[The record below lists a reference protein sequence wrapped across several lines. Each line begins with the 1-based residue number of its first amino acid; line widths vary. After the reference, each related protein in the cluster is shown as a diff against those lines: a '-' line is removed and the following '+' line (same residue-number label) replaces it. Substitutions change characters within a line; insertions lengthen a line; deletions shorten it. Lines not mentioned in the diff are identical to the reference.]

1 MMINRL
7 TTDRVSLGETARG
20 NTNEKTTQQTSRFVV
35 WSFFACLIN
44 DCHRDIVLN
53 FCKEFCVKTFFR
65 KDRIN
70 NRLRNVIFNTNFMFG
85 NTFCYVRGTISNC
98 KVRPVVINHRLQHI
112 SCSVIL
118 EFYILVMRDSHIT
131 HSLSFQCSHDR
142 AVNVNRLLFAHP
154 LLTLFSPLC
163 LACIFL
169 KILRLLHHLI
179 ENFFVP
185 FGRITVLIEQNSE
198 LHIQLIFNIITS
210 KPISKL

>member
-1 MMINRL
+1 MRQPG
-7 TTDRVSLGETARG
+7 V
-20 NTNEKTTQQTSRFVV
+20 TQTKRPRSKHHGLLCG
-35 WSFFACLIN
+35 FFACLIN

-65 KDRIN
+65 KDSIN

-85 NTFCYVRGTISNC
+85 NTFCYIRGTISNC

-131 HSLSFQCSHDR
+131 HSLSFQCSYNR

-154 LLTLFSPLC
+154 LLTLFSPLY
-163 LACIFL
+163 L
-169 KILRLLHHLI
+169 
-179 ENFFVP
+179 
-185 FGRITVLIEQNSE
+185 S
-198 LHIQLIFNIITS
+198 LHIS
-210 KPISKL
+210 

>member
-65 KDRIN
+65 KDSIN

-85 NTFCYVRGTISNC
+85 NTFCYIRGTISNC
-98 KVRPVVINHRLQHI
+98 KVRACCHQPPVATHKLFRYTR
-112 SCSVIL
+112 IL
-118 EFYILVMRDSHIT
+118 HPGYERFSYNSFVV
-131 HSLSFQCSHDR
+131 LSMQPRPS
-142 AVNVNRLLFAHP
+142 
-154 LLTLFSPLC
+154 
-163 LACIFL
+163 I
-169 KILRLLHHLI
+169 
-179 ENFFVP
+179 
-185 FGRITVLIEQNSE
+185 
-198 LHIQLIFNIITS
+198 
-210 KPISKL
+210 